1 MTGSGVMLDLAINI
15 YIYIYMGI
23 IIIHGISYQPVLEV
37 LNTAYLNRETYDT
50 V

>member
-1 MTGSGVMLDLAINI
+1 
-15 YIYIYMGI
+15 MGI

-50 V
+50 VW